1 MTNLPDK
8 DIFEVA
14 LIGTGGGYG
23 ESIVMHIGNQ
33 NWVVVDSCINPKT
46 GESLPLEYLREKG
59 VNIATD
65 VKQIICTHWHDDHI
79 QGISDLLNECKSSMF
94 SMARTTDRQKFLMFV
109 ELDYLKAKNEGS
121 ASSTVEILK
130 CFNILKERNGGIK
143 GAEQDKLLFRT
154 EFDENVSEIFSLS
167 PSESVIDDFNY
178 EISSLIKDYSSSNRK
193 VIINKPND
201 KCVVLLVKVNDH
213 RVLLGSD
220 LEVSDDIN
228 KGWICILDKC
238 QCIDLN
244 KCSLFKIPHHG
255 SKNGYHKRIWD
266 ELISPKAIA
275 KLTPWNLGEKLPQ
288 DEMLEVYLDKTESL
302 YITSFNKRSRSAK
315 KRERSIFKAIQR
327 FNNSVQEVK
336 YEKGIIRCRIGIRD
350 EKNEWDID
358 LLGEAKRITR
368 TS

>member
-213 RVLLGSD
+213 RVLL
-220 LEVSDDIN
+220 
-228 KGWICILDKC
+228 
-238 QCIDLN
+238 
-244 KCSLFKIPHHG
+244 
-255 SKNGYHKRIWD
+255 
-266 ELISPKAIA
+266 
-275 KLTPWNLGEKLPQ
+275 
-288 DEMLEVYLDKTESL
+288 
-302 YITSFNKRSRSAK
+302 
-315 KRERSIFKAIQR
+315 
-327 FNNSVQEVK
+327 
-336 YEKGIIRCRIGIRD
+336 
-350 EKNEWDID
+350 
-358 LLGEAKRITR
+358 
-368 TS
+368 